1 MIIEALDVPWVVL
14 LSMDSFYKVRDAPVR
29 GAAAPQGTPPDRSG
43 SPQVLTQQQQ
53 EQAALN
59 NYNFDHPDAF
69 DFDLI
74 VSTLQKLKQGKSV
87 KVPVYDFTTH
97 SRKKDWVGCGGQGC
111 RAHGVRWGAAGR
123 GGHQHGASLCRR
135 PSTAPM
141 SSSSRASWPLQT
153 RRCWR

>member
-1 MIIEALDVPWVVL
+1 M
-14 LSMDSFYKVRDAPVR
+14 SR
-29 GAAAPQGTPPDRSG
+29 GPAAPPRPGWHPTG
-43 SPQVLTQQQQ
+43 CSPQVLTQQQQ

-97 SRKKDWVGCGGQGC
+97 SRKKDWVGPARRLGCGAPG
-111 RAHGVRWGAAGR
+111 RARR
-123 GGHQHGASLCRR
+123 QHRLLPFAEDAL
-135 PSTAPM
+135 
-141 SSSSRASWPLQT
+141 
-153 RRCWR
+153 RCQRHHL